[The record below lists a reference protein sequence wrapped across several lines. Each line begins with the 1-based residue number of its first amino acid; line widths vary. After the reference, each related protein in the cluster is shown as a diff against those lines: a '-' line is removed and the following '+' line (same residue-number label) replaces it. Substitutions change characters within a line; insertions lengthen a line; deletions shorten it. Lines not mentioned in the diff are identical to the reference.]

1 MQARLYLP
9 IVCVLAFT
17 SCRAQVPQDATKSD
31 NTQSTTGA
39 ISKASGIV
47 GTWSMYR
54 IEADKETKSLRF
66 TFRDDG
72 TLTSMA
78 TFHDGGEPMKT
89 TGKYEVKESTLRLLY
104 AGKSRWR
111 EVQIQLV
118 DGELV
123 FYGNNQSKDYFRR
136 K

>member
-1 MQARLYLP
+1 MQARSYLL

-17 SCRAQVPQDATKSD
+17 SCRAQVPQDTTKAD
-31 NTQSTTGA
+31 ITQSTTGA
-39 ISKASGIV
+39 ISKGSDIV
-47 GTWSMYR
+47 GTWSMSR
-54 IEADKETKSLRF
+54 MNKEIKSMQY

-72 TLTSMA
+72 TLTAIA

-118 DGELV
+118 GGELV